1 MTELMPLTSEELDM
15 VAYFEE
21 HWLRYHRLP
30 ELNDVKRR
38 YTVDGKPLPVEDLL
52 KNPTFQLSLSNRGIP
67 LPTPQGG
74 SNPLDTGLSR
84 EQIAAI
90 QKFLDI
96 EDRRTL
102 QTKLKEVGVTTT
114 QWYGWMKQKR
124 FKEFVLDASTED
136 FEENIHEAQ
145 MGLRRAMDRGETAAI
160 KFYYEL
166 TKRYNS
172 SEGAI
177 GNLKVVISQIIEAV
191 QRHVTDPETLASI
204 SRDFEAILGAGGTK
218 PIAIIEHQPEIR
230 ELI

>member
-1 MTELMPLTSEELDM
+1 MTDLQPLTSEELDM

-21 HWLRYHRLP
+21 HWLRYHKLP

-38 YTVDGKPLPVEDLL
+38 YPLPVDDLF

-102 QTKLKEVGVTTT
+102 QTKLKEIGVTTT

-177 GNLKVVISQIIEAV
+177 GNLKVVIAQIIEAV
-191 QRHVTDPETLASI
+191 QRHVTDPETLVAI
-204 SRDFEAILGAGGTK
+204 SRDFEAILGSGGTK
-218 PIAIIEHQPEIR
+218 PIAIIEHQPEIK